1 MSIREG
7 VSLGLQLTIILTI
20 NSSADDFLDYFF
32 FLKSNNNEKWPP
44 VMLSNNNLKPLN
56 YRLTIIKDKEKPQR

>member
-7 VSLGLQLTIILTI
+7 ISLRLQLTIILTI
-20 NSSADDFLDYFF
+20 NSSADDFLDYF